1 MTRLPA
7 EPSTKLPRDFLAYR
21 LLPVVIVFAAT
32 VVAYFPLKDAA
43 FLWDDDEY
51 LIANPNL
58 HDVQG
63 LKSTWSNR
71 KANPQYYPV
80 TFTSLWVQYQLF
92 ELNWF
97 AYHAVNVLLHA
108 TSAALLWIILKRLA
122 IPGALLAAL
131 VFALH
136 PVHVESVAW
145 ITERKNTLSGVFY
158 LLSLLAW
165 MRSGELM
172 EADRRPPDRVFWL
185 IVSFAMFVLAL
196 GSKSVTATLPCVMLL
211 LVYLKGGRV
220 GRAMVP
226 LIPFFIVG
234 VIAGLNT
241 SDLERSH
248 VGARGD
254 EWKLGATMGEE
265 LVNRSII
272 AGRAVWFYLWKLV
285 NPTELVFIYERWDPA
300 TFRVWQLMIPAS
312 VLALIVALWVWSDRI
327 GRGPFVA
334 MAFFVGTLFPALGFF
349 NVYPMRY
356 SFVADHFQYLAS
368 IGPIVLASALLTT
381 MVKRVRFDKRDP
393 VLYSLPMLV
402 VLGLLA
408 HRQTYTMLN
417 LDTLW
422 QHTLEH
428 NPSAWMAHANYGN
441 RMMQIGNLNLA
452 ENHLNESLRLK
463 PDNAPAYASLGRV
476 HERRGDDQLAEA
488 TYRKAIE
495 IDPKLATPYFEI
507 AMLNRRLGRDEV
519 AIEYLQKTVELMP
532 NHAPARMELGFLYA
546 SQRQFA
552 RAVEHYQVAVR
563 VSPNSMSARRN
574 LVGALLYLRRLD
586 DASEQIDY
594 VLSRR
599 PDDVQMLVARGIVQ
613 ESRGLALQAMMT
625 YRRALQLDPSNS
637 DAASNLARLER
648 QQPRR

>member
-1 MTRLPA
+1 MTPSPRERWTSLARGFAPA
-7 EPSTKLPRDFLAYR
+7 FMILAVTITVY
-21 LLPVVIVFAAT
+21 LPV
-32 VVAYFPLKDAA
+32 KDAA
-43 FLWDDDEY
+43 FIWDDDEY

-58 HDVQG
+58 HDVEG
-63 LKSTWSNR
+63 LKNTWSNR

-108 TSAALLWIILKRLA
+108 TSAVLLWIILKRLA
-122 IPGALLAAL
+122 IPGALVAAM
-131 VFALH
+131 VFAVH

-165 MRSGELM
+165 MRSGELNAHD
-172 EADRRPPDRVFWL
+172 ERPPDRVFWL
-185 IVSFAMFVLAL
+185 IVSFLLFVLAL

-211 LVYLKGGRV
+211 LVYLKRLPLK
-220 GRAMVP
+220 RAVLP
-226 LIPFFIVG
+226 LLPFFIAGIV
-234 VIAGLNT
+234 AGLNT
-241 SDLERSH
+241 SDLERTH

-254 EWKLGATMGEE
+254 EWKLGATAGEE
-265 LVNRSII
+265 VVNRSII
-272 AGRAVWFYLWKLV
+272 AGKAVWFYLSKLV
-285 NPTELVFIYERWDPA
+285 YPAELIFVYPRWDPA
-300 TFRVWQLMIPAS
+300 KFRAWQLIFP
-312 VLALIVALWVWSDRI
+312 VAAIGMLVTLWAARNRL

-334 MAFFVGTLFPALGFF
+334 LAFFVGTLFPALGFF
-349 NVYPMRY
+349 NVFPMRY

-368 IGPIVLASALLTT
+368 IGPIVLASALLTLL
-381 MVKRVRFDKRDP
+381 VKRIRFDSRDP
-393 VLYSLPMLV
+393 ILYSVPIIV
-402 VLGLLA
+402 VLSLLA
-408 HRQTYTMLN
+408 HRHTYTMLN

-422 QHTLEH
+422 QHTLER
-428 NPSAWMAHANYGN
+428 NPDAWMAHANYGN
-441 RMMQIGNLNLA
+441 RLMQVGSLTRA
-452 ENHLNESLRLK
+452 EHHLNESLRLK

-476 HERRGDDQLAEA
+476 HERRGNDELAEA

-495 IDPKLATPYFEI
+495 IDPNLATPYFEI
-507 AMLNRRLGRDEV
+507 GMMHRRLGKNDS
-519 AIEYLQKTVELMP
+519 ALEYLLKTVQLMP

-546 SQRQFA
+546 RDRQFA
-552 RAVEHYQVAVR
+552 RAAEHYQVAVR

-586 DASEQIDY
+586 DAAEQIDY

-599 PDDVQMLVARGIVQ
+599 PDDVQMLVARGILL
-613 ESRGLALQAMMT
+613 ESRGLALQAMQA
-625 YRRALQLDPSNS
+625 YRRALAVDPTNQ